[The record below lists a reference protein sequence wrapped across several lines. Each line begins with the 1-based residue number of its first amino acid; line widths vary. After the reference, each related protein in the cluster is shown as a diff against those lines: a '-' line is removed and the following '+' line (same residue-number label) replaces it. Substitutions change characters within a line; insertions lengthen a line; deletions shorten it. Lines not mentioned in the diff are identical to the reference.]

1 MEEKQTQGAHKLTV
15 SGRHSGMITGVTD
28 VLSFDEQ
35 EILLETEMGRLTVKG
50 KELHINRLTLET
62 GEVDIDGKVDSLV
75 YSDGDAARKTVLML
89 AENDSGSL

>member
-62 GEVDIDGKVDSLV
+62 GEVDIDGKVESLV
-75 YSDGDAARKTVLML
+75 YSDGGRSQKNGSVLARMFR
-89 AENDSGSL
+89 